1 MNKHAQLGSVRLVR
15 GFRRIRDMGIMDR
28 MSMPGVFDAL
38 TALAPFCI
46 SMLPAQW
53 QANSWLLQSYCCLC
67 LTWLAGCLSIRL
79 SVCGLWQVPKQN
91 RKILFLSA
99 GVPFGQR
106 VLYLLAS
113 SWAQFNWI
121 LFRFFF
127 FFLCGIRV
135 TPLAACCSL
144 FFTSLPFFLCSF
156 CCPTVCFLI
165 AGQQFQFFFFAG
177 AFLLTCRRFA
187 AVFSC

>member
-1 MNKHAQLGSVRLVR
+1 MPLRHWHRSAYRCC
-15 GFRRIRDMGIMDR
+15 RRSGKRTADSCSLIAAFA
-28 MSMPGVFDAL
+28 SPG
-38 TALAPFCI
+38 
-46 SMLPAQW
+46 
-53 QANSWLLQSYCCLC
+53 
-67 LTWLAGCLSIRL
+67 WLAVCLSIRL

-165 AGQQFQFFFFAG
+165 AGQQFQYFFFAG